1 MATLSPLEQQFADQ
15 QKKKRQNS
23 SKSPLHDARPVN
35 ATGLPHPTL
44 GGTPNPN
51 VSGLPMNQGGQTLP
65 QGFVPGPGKGTN
77 NKTFTTSNVPAGGQV
92 QEQMGAGGGAVQE
105 VARSAVTGAALD
117 EMKAKLLA
125 ESGAMNNLS
134 PIEQKAQRDAAMAA
148 LEAQLANS
156 NLSPLERQAQM
167 EASGRNLE
175 TLQAEGARILAEAQE
190 KRGSQGSNLS
200 PLEQQ
205 FAEEQKR
212 RSGAASGTGTEVGT
226 QWDTTKQAGT
236 GTEVGTQW
244 DATTQ
249 AGTGTEVGTQWDVAD
264 QQQAVAEETINTEEF
279 LKSADLVQS
288 LSEPDKAEAAK
299 ILNEQGQAAFA
310 KFVSERSMTGQ
321 KGGYKIDA
329 TLVQGIAD
337 AKTAFMQGGYD
348 DFFKAHDQLQVLQD
362 PNATEAQK
370 SSANMAMR
378 DILANPTEGRGAI
391 LSSQNFSA
399 GNEALDRAVELVGNA
414 GTSGTIDES
423 QLEGLDE
430 DVKAAVRT
438 AANEAKTRADNA
450 GRNFDDE
457 MRRAVAGE
465 MVSDLGHGSTGGIAN
480 PPPDWGAGP
489 KASHYLNQ
497 MMLHARTGRLSPSW
511 RGVLERALF
520 DAKMISR
527 TNQGSLDDA
536 WARLENAAS
545 EFVRNRGS
553 RVAEVVGNPADNIA
567 VTEDGTTISGLVTQ
581 RKDAIKKQ
589 ISDESREIAQNKQ
602 VLKSLDTLLAG
613 GQLDDASV
621 AALPPEMKS
630 RVMDMQEKSRAHE
643 IARRE
648 SALSQRFS
656 QFEEGER
663 QRIAAA
669 NEKARLMRVA
679 PSLTQDVAGEF
690 QTPGTMDRVAS
701 VEEKID
707 RGGMLTEQD
716 MIGLAADERRRL
728 QDRSTAAINRMT
740 DVDQANAEIQ
750 LEARRRMLDPFTAAG
765 GGSIYGQGNAFQTF
779 GRNVMSG
786 VEQRI
791 ARTLDDIAIS
801 ADRERAGR
809 KDAINQQYDQAIH
822 KLSRVF
828 ATTPDKLS
836 GAAQRRF
843 EELESERANALTSVD
858 VEVDRAV
865 RDEQRSNIEL
875 LTGLQESR
883 ESAALSAEE
892 LNLKAL
898 QQAAGFAGGLDD
910 RALREAEIYGRGA
923 GGRETLA
930 GEIERGQLGL
940 AEKETGLREAEMYGG
955 TEGVNIGQLSSLNV
969 PRIIGM
975 DGKLVPGISN
985 DEFFRAQSEIEAGF
999 RDRFGRNPNASE
1011 MMRILQGQSVGGRTT
1026 LDAELGRGELDLR
1039 EEIER
1044 GQLEETITARTED
1057 QRLERDR
1064 LGLER
1069 EIARAG
1075 ELGYMRDPVSGLMVD
1090 TISGRELGLRGEIER
1105 GDLALRGEIDRG
1117 DLALRQEIERGRLG
1131 LDEDIERGRL
1141 ALSRAEVFGGEDTIS
1156 LSQIGDFGVDAILN
1170 ADGSL
1175 AAGMD
1180 MASFMDASTRIEQGF
1195 NQRYGRSPSASEMNR
1210 IMQGQ
1215 EVGGRSTLAAS
1226 EAAADRRLQAEI
1238 ATGEVTIDGK
1248 RQQTLQD
1255 FIERGQLTNETSALF
1270 ADQLGYIRDPE
1281 TGIRIQTLAGKAHD
1295 LQDDQ
1300 FSESTRQFNAQFFGD
1315 MIDPETGDVRE
1326 GLDAKQVANQV
1337 TQFNRQM
1344 ANSER
1349 ELTANIGQAWATIT
1363 GETGTPAPVDAG
1375 DFGIDIGAMK
1385 DVNPM
1390 LWGST
1395 DEYRRVSE
1403 GIRAMTGQD
1412 ATNEQVMSI
1421 LRGDEAMIDG
1431 APTLEARELSTRTVQ
1446 ANMDRAVQISQFAEE
1461 IGLDRDVFEEAQD
1474 AADREWQVTTQDVA
1488 GIFGVSEQKWAE
1500 ARNKY
1505 ERELSAGTKPEEAAR
1520 VAARH
1525 ARMDFADFQSAN
1537 QMFEDRWGQKSR
1549 AAAIDLGMTQEQ
1561 WDQTKEAQQRMM
1573 DKENLYWDGIM
1584 QGVGVNVNLM
1594 DIRDNIDWDAEGFK
1608 MPDQAALALQ
1618 DGIDELFS
1626 VFRDTEMGPEKL
1638 AGGGDSMLREGLTD
1652 MFKRDPASAMQTL
1665 RSLFNED
1672 GMTKKKLRQ
1681 YEANGVPTGV
1691 VMRMYG
1697 NYGGDAW
1704 EAVRSIAGGLAQH
1717 NYRGPA
1723 QQEELTDEQIR
1734 TVLENEYEM
1743 RNLTDEQW
1751 RQTIRDIRDGTQ
1763 VKVPPKDWLTGIEP
1777 AELRME
1783 LLSLLHGGTSFAIAA
1798 KEPSVW
1804 ETVGGFAGQ
1813 IIGAGIGAATAG
1825 SDPGLKQN
1833 VVHVGRSSSGLN
1845 VYEFDYKPGLG
1856 PTGRYRGVMSNE
1868 IPQNAVIHRAIYDK
1882 YDAVDYSKIDVDFEK
1897 LI

>member
-1 MATLSPLEQQFADQ
+1 MATLSPLEQQFANQ

-51 VSGLPMNQGGQTLP
+51 VSGRPMNQGGQTLP

-77 NKTFTTSNVPAGGQV
+77 NKTFTTSNVPAGGRV
-92 QEQMGAGGGAVQE
+92 QEQMGAGGGAVQQE
-105 VARSAVTGAALD
+105 MARSAVTGAALD

-125 ESGAMNNLS
+125 QSEIENNLS
-134 PIEQKAQRDAAMAA
+134 PLEREAQRDAARAS
-148 LEAQLANS
+148 LEAQLS
-156 NLSPLERQAQM
+156 NLSPLERQAKM
-167 EASGRNLE
+167 EASKRNLE
-175 TLQAEGARILAEAQE
+175 SQLASGPLSPLEQQFE
-190 KRGSQGSNLS
+190 EEQKRRGSQGSNLS

-212 RSGAASGTGTEVGT
+212 RSGTASGTGTEVGT
-226 QWDTTKQAGT
+226 QWDATK
-236 GTEVGTQW
+236 
-244 DATTQ
+244 Q

-264 QQQAVAEETINTEEF
+264 QQQAVAEEKINVDEF

-288 LSEPDKAEAAK
+288 LSEPDRAEAAK

-370 SSANMAMR
+370 SSASMAMK

-438 AANEAKTRADNA
+438 AANAAKTRADEA

-465 MVSDLGHGSTGGIAN
+465 MVSDLGYGSTGGIAN

-497 MMLHARTGRLSPSW
+497 MMLHARTGRLTPSW
-511 RGVLERALF
+511 RGILERALF

-527 TNQGSLDDA
+527 TNSGALEDA
-536 WARLENAAS
+536 WARLENAAN
-545 EFVRNRGS
+545 EYVRNRGS
-553 RVAEVVGNPADNIA
+553 KVAEVVGDPTESIA
-567 VTEDGTTISGLVTQ
+567 VTEDGTTLSGLVSK
-581 RKDAIKKQ
+581 RKDAINKQ
-589 ISDESREIAQNKQ
+589 ISEESREIAQNKQ

-822 KLSRVF
+822 KLSRIF

-843 EELESERANALTSVD
+843 EELEAERANALTSVD

-883 ESAALSAEE
+883 EAAALSAEE
-892 LNLKAL
+892 LNLQAL

-955 TEGVNIGQLSSLNV
+955 TEGVNISQLSSLNV
-969 PRIIGM
+969 PRVIGM
-975 DGKLVPGISN
+975 DGKVVPGIST

-1011 MMRILQGQSVGGRTT
+1011 MMRLLQGQSVGGRTT
-1026 LDAELGRGELDLR
+1026 LDAELGRGELELR

-1044 GQLEETITARTED
+1044 GQLAETVAARTED
-1057 QRLERDR
+1057 QRIERDR
-1064 LGLER
+1064 LGLEG

-1090 TISGRELGLRGEIER
+1090 TISGRELGLRGEIE
-1105 GDLALRGEIDRG
+1105 RG

-1210 IMQGQ
+1210 IMMGQ

-1270 ADQLGYIRDPE
+1270 ADQLGYIRDPVN
-1281 TGIRIQTLAGKAHD
+1281 GRRYRTLAGKAQD
-1295 LQDDQ
+1295 LDDKA
-1300 FSESTRQFNAQFFGD
+1300 FTESTRQFNAEFFGD
-1315 MIDPETGDVRE
+1315 MIDPETGEVRE

-1337 TQFNRQM
+1337 AQFNRQM
-1344 ANSER
+1344 AATER
-1349 ELTANIGQAWATIT
+1349 ELTASIGQAWASIT
-1363 GETGTPAPVDAG
+1363 GSTGTPAPVSAD
-1375 DFGIDIGAMK
+1375 DFGVDISGMR
-1385 DVNPM
+1385 DVSPM
-1390 LWGST
+1390 MWRNT
-1395 DEYRRVSE
+1395 DEYKRVSE
-1403 GIRAMTGQD
+1403 GIQSMTGQA
-1412 ATNEQVMSI
+1412 ATDEQIMSI
-1421 LRGDEAMIDG
+1421 LNGGDAMIDG
-1431 APTLEARELSTRTVQ
+1431 APTMEARELATRTIQ
-1446 ANMDRAVQISQFAEE
+1446 ANMDRAVQVSQFAEK
-1461 IGLDRDVFEEAQD
+1461 IGLDRDVFEQAQEAS
-1474 AADREWQVTTQDVA
+1474 DREWQVTTQDVA
-1488 GIFGVSEQKWAE
+1488 GIFWISEDAWAQ
-1500 ARNKY
+1500 ARQQF
-1505 ERELSAGTKPEEAAR
+1505 ERLTATGTKPADAAR
-1520 VAARH
+1520 AA
-1525 ARMDFADFQSAN
+1525 ALTSGLTIAEFTQAN
-1537 QMFEDRWGQKSR
+1537 NMFEERWGQKAR
-1549 AAAIDLGMTQEQ
+1549 AAAFEMGLTQEQ
-1561 WDQTKEAQQRMM
+1561 WEQTKEAQKTM
-1573 DKENLYWDGIM
+1573 DDRETQYWQGIM
-1584 QGVGVNVNLM
+1584 QGAGQPVSMDSLLAEVPIGEGALGDSLRDGFEDESEAESARRNEMKGQAGALYELIAEIYEREAGGENYRIDSTMDEFMDDFYANPETFLEEVLSTEGRLGTPASGQIFQDDRLM
-1594 DIRDNIDWDAEGFK
+1594 GFDTVQFRSFAAGRFNITDKTQRKQLHSRIEGIIS
-1608 MPDQAALALQ
+1608 
-1618 DGIDELFS
+1618 GIDTAKSTVAFYS
-1626 VFRDTEMGPEKL
+1626 DNMR
-1638 AGGGDSMLREGLTD
+1638 
-1652 MFKRDPASAMQTL
+1652 
-1665 RSLFNED
+1665 RSLSPQDIVDRVSTVYGQEVTPGQARRILIGD
-1672 GMTKKKLRQ
+1672 EVKI
-1681 YEANGVPTGV
+1681 VPDDWITAI
-1691 VMRMYG
+1691 
-1697 NYGGDAW
+1697 DA
-1704 EAVRSIAGGLAQH
+1704 
-1717 NYRGPA
+1717 P
-1723 QQEELTDEQIR
+1723 
-1734 TVLENEYEM
+1734 
-1743 RNLTDEQW
+1743 
-1751 RQTIRDIRDGTQ
+1751 
-1763 VKVPPKDWLTGIEP
+1763 
-1777 AELRME
+1777 LRME
-1783 LLSLLHGGTSFAIAA
+1783 ILSLIHGGTSFQLAA
-1798 KEPSVW
+1798 QEPSLG
-1804 ETVGGFAGQ
+1804 ETIGQFAGA
-1813 IIGAGIGAATAG
+1813 IGGSFAGGAGAAMF
-1825 SDPGLKQN
+1825 N
-1833 VVHVGRSSSGLN
+1833 
-1845 VYEFDYKPGLG
+1845 
-1856 PTGRYRGVMSNE
+1856 
-1868 IPQNAVIHRAIYDK
+1868 
-1882 YDAVDYSKIDVDFEK
+1882 K
-1897 LI
+1897 LFG

>member
-15 QKKKRQNS
+15 QKKKRRS
-23 SKSPLHDARPVN
+23 ASKSPLHDAQPVN

-51 VSGLPMNQGGQTLP
+51 VSGRPMNQGGQTLP

-77 NKTFTTSNVPAGGQV
+77 KTFTTSNVPAGGRV
-92 QEQMGAGGGAVQE
+92 QEQMGADGGTVQQE
-105 VARSAVTGAALD
+105 MARSAVTGAAAD

-125 ESGAMNNLS
+125 QSGIENNLS
-134 PIEQKAQRDAAMAA
+134 PLEREAQRDAARAA
-148 LEAQLANS
+148 LEAQLANA

-212 RSGAASGTGTEVGT
+212 RSGTASGTGTEVGT
-226 QWDTTKQAGT
+226 QWDATKQ
-236 GTEVGTQW
+236 V
-244 DATTQ
+244 
-249 AGTGTEVGTQWDVAD
+249 GTGTEVGTQWDVAD
-264 QQQAVAEETINTEEF
+264 QQQAVAEEKINVDEF

-288 LSEPDKAEAAK
+288 LSEPDRAEAAK

-370 SSANMAMR
+370 SSASMAMK

-438 AANEAKTRADNA
+438 AANAIKTRADEA
-450 GRNFDDE
+450 GRNFDDQ

-465 MVSDLGHGSTGGIAN
+465 IVSDLGHGSTGGIAN
-480 PPPDWGAGP
+480 PPPDWEPGP

-497 MMLHARTGRLSPSW
+497 MMLHARTGRLSNGW
-511 RGVLERALF
+511 RGILERALF

-527 TNQGSLDDA
+527 TNQGALEDA
-536 WARLENAAS
+536 WARLENAAN
-545 EFVRNRGS
+545 EYVRNRGS
-553 RVAEVVGNPADNIA
+553 RVSAAVGNPTESIA
-567 VTEDGTTISGLVTQ
+567 VTEDGTTLSGLVSQ
-581 RKDAIKKQ
+581 RKDVIRKQ
-589 ISDESREIAQNKQ
+589 ISEESREIAQNKQ

-883 ESAALSAEE
+883 EAAALSAEE
-892 LNLKAL
+892 LNLQAL

-955 TEGVNIGQLSSLNV
+955 TEGVNISQLSSLRV

-975 DGKLVPGISN
+975 DGKLVQGIST

-1011 MMRILQGQSVGGRTT
+1011 MMRILQGSSVGGRTT
-1026 LDAELGRGELDLR
+1026 LDAELGRGELELR

-1044 GQLEETITARTED
+1044 GQLEETVTARTED

-1090 TISGRELGLRGEIER
+1090 TISGRELGVRGEIDR
-1105 GDLALRGEIDRG
+1105 GDLALWGEIDRG

-1281 TGIRIQTLAGKAHD
+1281 TGIRVQTLAGKAHD

-1300 FSESTRQFNAQFFGD
+1300 FSESTRQFNAEFFGD

-1363 GETGTPAPVDAG
+1363 GDTGTPAPVDAG

-1403 GIRAMTGQD
+1403 GIRAMTGQE

-1549 AAAIDLGMTQEQ
+1549 AAAIELGMTQEQ

-1584 QGVGVNVNLM
+1584 QGVGVNVNLN
-1594 DIRDNIDWDAEGFK
+1594 DIRDNVDWDAEGFK
-1608 MPDQAALALQ
+1608 MPDRAALVLQ
-1618 DGIDELFS
+1618 DGIDGLFN
-1626 VFRDTEMGPEKL
+1626 VFRDTEIGRDKL
-1638 AGGGDSMLREGLTD
+1638 TGGGESILREGLTD
-1652 MFKRDPASAMQTL
+1652 MFKRDPEGALSSL
-1665 RSLFNED
+1665 RALANED
-1672 GMTKKKLRQ
+1672 NMTEEKLRQ
-1681 YEANGVPTGV
+1681 YEDSGVPTGV
-1691 VMRMYG
+1691 AIRMYG
-1697 NYGGDAW
+1697 TTWMRNVTDFATSVGG
-1704 EAVRSIAGGLAQH
+1704 IAKLLNNQGYTGIRESQ
-1717 NYRGPA
+1717 
-1723 QQEELTDEQIR
+1723 ELTDQQIR

-1763 VKVPPKDWLTGIEP
+1763 VKVPPKDWLNSIQP

-1813 IIGAGIGAATAG
+1813 IIGTGVSAWASSG